1 MARATLEDAPGDD
14 HIDPGQAPCV
24 THRPACGFST
34 VGVQGAYTVVQSGA
48 VRVGHK
54 VVIQAHVEE
63 AFAAGTA
70 GWVWPL
76 TALH

>member
-1 MARATLEDAPGDD
+1 MAMATLDDAPGDD
-14 HIDPGQAPCV
+14 HIDPGQAPYI
-24 THRPACGFST
+24 T
-34 VGVQGAYTVVQSGA
+34 
-48 VRVGHK
+48 
-54 VVIQAHVEE
+54 AHVEE